1 MAGRSYG
8 AGTIFKRGEI
18 WYVSF
23 WADGRQIQKSSRSR
37 KREDAVR
44 LRDQLLGKKARGE
57 MGPTETSKVTCGELL
72 DDLLEHAKSNNR
84 GSTAK
89 IYRLVVEANLRPF
102 FGHRKAAALST
113 ALLKEYRRKRL
124 AEGRSEGTCNRELSL
139 LRIAY
144 NLGRKCTP
152 PKVLIVPYFPVVA
165 ETNVRQGFLTD
176 EQYARLRDALPD
188 HLKPLFAAGYFT
200 GVRLG
205 ELLAIRWDQVD
216 WEQGF
221 ITLSSAD
228 TKNGHSRAVPI
239 LDGDMR
245 DWLEW
250 ARENADG
257 CEAVFHRDGTPIRDF
272 RSTWTKAC
280 AAAGVPELKFHDL
293 RRTAVRNM
301 RRDGVPQ
308 VVRMRI
314 SGHRTDSME
323 RRYNIVDIEDI
334 QSAKE
339 LMQKRRRETAAE
351 GAPKDNRASPGVK
364 GVDHETGENSLG
376 GGDASE
382 AGGGES
388 L

>member
-8 AGTIFKRGEI
+8 AGTIFQRGKV

-23 WADGRQIQKSSRSR
+23 WADGRQIQKSSGST
-37 KREDAVR
+37 KRQDAVR

-57 MGPTETSKVTCGELL
+57 MGPAAADKITCGELL
-72 DDLLEHAKSNNR
+72 DDLLEHAKHNVKA
-84 GSTAK
+84 STEK
-89 IYRLVVEANLRPF
+89 IWKLVVEASLRPF
-102 FGHRKAAALST
+102 FGHRKAATLST

-124 AEGRSEGTCNRELSL
+124 AEGRSEATCNRELSM
-139 LRIAY
+139 LRTAF

-152 PKVLIVPYFPVVA
+152 TKILIVPYFPMVA
-165 ETNVRQGFLTD
+165 EAHVRQGFLTD
-176 EQYARLRDALPD
+176 EQYELLRDALPD
-188 HLKPLFAAGYFT
+188 YLRPLFVTAYFT

-216 WEQGF
+216 WDQGF

-228 TKNGHSRAVPI
+228 TKTGHSRVVPV

-245 DWLEW
+245 HWLQW

-257 CEAVFHRDGTPIRDF
+257 CPAVFHRDGVPIKEF
-272 RSTWTKAC
+272 RFTWRKAC

-334 QSAKE
+334 QSARE
-339 LMQKRRRETAAE
+339 LMQRRRREIAVQETPEANRTTPGFTARDHKTNGDSGTSGE
-351 GAPKDNRASPGVK
+351 AS
-364 GVDHETGENSLG
+364 
-376 GGDASE
+376 
-382 AGGGES
+382 GGGET

>member
-8 AGTIFKRGEI
+8 AGTIFQRGKI

-23 WADGRQIQKSSRSR
+23 WADGRQIQKSSGST
-37 KREDAVR
+37 KRQDAVR

-57 MGPTETSKVTCGELL
+57 MGPAGADKVTCGELL
-72 DDLLEHAKSNNR
+72 NDLLEHAKHNNR
-84 GSTAK
+84 ASTAK
-89 IYRLVVEANLRPF
+89 IYGLVVEANLRPF
-102 FGHRKAAALST
+102 FGHRKAAAVST

-124 AEGRSEGTCNRELSL
+124 AEGRSDGTCNRELSL
-139 LRIAY
+139 LRIAF

-152 PKVLIVPYFPVVA
+152 PKALIVPYFPMVA

-176 EQYARLRDALPD
+176 EQYEHLRDALPEY
-188 HLKPLFAAGYFT
+188 LRPLFVTGYFT

-205 ELLAIRWDQVD
+205 ELLAIRWEQVD

-221 ITLSSAD
+221 ITLSSAE
-228 TKNGHSRAVPI
+228 TKSGYSRAVPI

-245 DWLEW
+245 EWLEW
-250 ARENADG
+250 AHKNAEG
-257 CEAVFHRDGTPIRDF
+257 CRAIFHRNGVPIRQF
-272 RSTWTKAC
+272 RSTWRNAC
-280 AAAGVPELKFHDL
+280 VAAGVPELKFHDL

-323 RRYNIVDIEDI
+323 RRYNIVDLEDI
-334 QSAKE
+334 RSAKD

-351 GAPKDNRASPGVK
+351 DAPKANRSASAGTPGEDVTNRDS
-364 GVDHETGENSLG
+364 G
-376 GGDASE
+376 
-382 AGGGES
+382 AGREVSSGGET